1 MENAKKIEVVLSGMV
16 LAVTLGAPAV
26 SYGAAACTTGS
37 ATAVT
42 GNPASFVKDT
52 FTPKCSTA
60 VTVNYTQTDAAIAAR
75 SGTAGGMHTFGGSS
89 EGGGVIQCESSSV
102 AAPHEAAAQPTTALS
117 GCPA

>member
-1 MENAKKIEVVLSGMV
+1 MENAKKIEVVLAGMA

-26 SYGAAACTTGS
+26 SYGAAACTTGT

-42 GNPASFVKDT
+42 GNPGSFVKDT

-60 VTVNYTQTDAAIAAR
+60 VTVNYTQDSAAISAR

-102 AAPHEAAAQPTTALS
+102 ANPHTVATDPATSTR
-117 GCPA
+117 GCP